1 MQAWLAGAARH
12 PPCSRLLLAL
22 PAPAYMLI
30 PPCPHLV
37 LGLGH
42 ALPPVLLAGMI
53 SSQLELHRYGTG
65 RQSRIVTAMT
75 LLKSHLFRYQVGVV
89 VGGDVGVR
97 G

>member
-1 MQAWLAGAARH
+1 
-12 PPCSRLLLAL
+12 
-22 PAPAYMLI
+22 
-30 PPCPHLV
+30 
-37 LGLGH
+37 
-42 ALPPVLLAGMI
+42 MI